1 MTFATATG
9 RVLRRLVRLTCARPV
24 VTLVVAG
31 LLAAVSVVY
40 AVVALTFSTSN
51 LSMLPPNQPYVQRFV
66 EYGQEFG
73 DLDNLSI
80 AVEASSPPEA
90 KLYANRLVRELKAQ
104 SVPLKQLTYRIDPQ
118 QFEGRALLYLSV
130 KQLKE
135 IRDKVFDYQE
145 FMENFAARPTLD
157 QLIEGISSQV
167 ANDFASA
174 FLDLGLKEDKGPPD
188 VRLIQDLVSQI
199 GSRLEKPAPYKSP
212 WASLFA
218 TSDPNFDEGSAGYFL
233 SEDQKILFILAEPE
247 SAKHSS
253 FTADRATIDGIRAV
267 VASLATEFPRGRVGV
282 TGKAALANDE
292 MVAAFRDSQRATILA
307 FVLTLGLLLAA
318 FLRVAKPLVML
329 LVLVVTLCWSIGA
342 ATLVIGHLSLF
353 SVMFISIVIG
363 IGIDYGIYFLFRY
376 DEEIFLGRNLKE
388 AIEITAMRTGPG
400 MLMGAVTAAGTFYVL
415 MLTDFRGIQE
425 LGFIAG
431 TAIAFSFIG
440 MMTVFPAA
448 LVILDAHHAERG
460 DRLIPRAIALERMRV
475 PLVDRATRR
484 PKLVLGCAIVLTLVS
499 LWGARTIRFD
509 YNLLNLQSRRTESVV
524 WERKIL
530 QTAHRSG
537 FAAITVA
544 DSLDELRRKQRA
556 FSKLSSVSEVDSAL
570 LLIPDDQDE
579 KRKIIRDLVPIV
591 GPVRVGRP
599 RALDVGRLI
608 AAFETLQRR
617 IEIGANE
624 APPGEV
630 QNQLRT
636 TVDEIGA
643 LLVKLRQTDVATL
656 DAALTLFQQELYRDF
671 VRNFQRLQANL
682 NPRTVGLN
690 DLPEELRRKFVS
702 DRGRFMLQIHP
713 AIDIWDRQGMEQW
726 VGQLRSIDPAI
737 TGTPIITY
745 EAIRLMERGYQQG
758 TFYAVILVVVITFLT
773 LRHVKESVLSLVP
786 LALGM
791 TWTLGIMSLVGLPF
805 NMGNVFGLPL
815 ILGAAVEFGLNIV
828 MRFMEG
834 REHGGPLIARSTVMA
849 VLVNGLTTTVG
860 FGSLMIADHR
870 GIWGL
875 GFVLATGAVTS
886 LVAALV
892 VLPVLLRMT
901 RRLARRPPPPSFTDP
916 IPVGSMS

>member
-1 MTFATATG
+1 MSFATATG
-9 RVLRRLVRLTCARPV
+9 RVLRRLVRLTCARPAA
-24 VTLVVAG
+24 TLAVAG

-40 AVVALTFSTSN
+40 AVTSLTFSTSN
-51 LSMLPPNQPYVQRFV
+51 LKMLPPNQPYALRFV
-66 EYGQEFG
+66 EYDQEFG
-73 DLDNLSI
+73 NIDDLSI
-80 AVEASSPPEA
+80 AVEASSLPEA
-90 KLYANRLVRELKAQ
+90 KLYANRLVRELRAQ
-104 SVPLKQLTYRIDPQ
+104 RVPLKQLTYRIDPQ
-118 QFEGRALLYLSV
+118 QFEGRGLLYLSV

-135 IRDKVFDYQE
+135 IRDKIFDFQE
-145 FMENFAARPTLD
+145 FMENFAGRPTLD
-157 QLIEGISSQV
+157 QLIEGISNQV
-167 ANDFASA
+167 ANDFAGA
-174 FLDLGLKEDKGPPD
+174 FLDLGLAEDKGPPD

-199 GSRLEKPAPYKSP
+199 RSRLDKPAPYKSP
-212 WASLFA
+212 WSALFVA
-218 TSDPNFDEGSAGYFL
+218 ADPAFDEGSAGYFL
-233 SEDQKILFILAEPE
+233 SDDQRLLFILAEPE
-247 SAKHSS
+247 SQKGS
-253 FTADRATIDGIRAV
+253 FTADRAAIDGIRGV
-267 VASLATEFPRGRVGV
+267 VASLKSEFPNVRVGV
-282 TGKAALANDE
+282 TGKSALSNDE

-307 FVLTLGLLLAA
+307 FVLTLGLLLVA
-318 FLRVAKPLVML
+318 FVRVGKPLVML
-329 LVLVVTLCWSIGA
+329 VVLTLTLCWSIGA

-376 DEEIFLGRNLKE
+376 EEEIFLGRNLKE

-431 TAIAFSFIG
+431 TAIAFAWIG

-448 LVILDAHHAERG
+448 LVILDAHHAERP

-475 PLVDRATRR
+475 PFMERLSRR
-484 PKLVLGCAIVLTLVS
+484 PKLVLGCTAVLTLVS
-499 LWGARTIRFD
+499 LWGARNTRFD
-509 YNLLNLQSRRTESVV
+509 YNLLNLQSEGTESVV
-524 WERKIL
+524 WERRIL
-530 QTAHRSG
+530 ETAHRSG

-544 DSLDELRRKQRA
+544 DSLEELRRMDRA

-599 RALDVGRLI
+599 RALDVPRLI
-608 AAFETLQRR
+608 GAFETLKRR

-624 APPGEV
+624 APPGDV
-630 QNQLRT
+630 RNQLRT
-636 TVDEIGA
+636 TADEIAA
-643 LLVKLRQTDVATL
+643 LLLKLRQTDLAT
-656 DAALTLFQQELYRDF
+656 AESSLTLFQHELYRDF
-671 VRNFQRLQANL
+671 VRSFQRLQSNL
-682 NPRTVGLN
+682 NPRTVGLK
-690 DLPEELRRKFVS
+690 DLPEELRKKFVS

-726 VGQLRSIDPAI
+726 VQQLRSIDPAI

-758 TFYAVILVVVITFLT
+758 TLYAVILVVLITFVT
-773 LRHVKESVLSLVP
+773 LRHVKETLLSLVP

-791 TWTLGIMSLVGLPF
+791 TWTIGIMSFVGIPF
-805 NMGNVFGLPL
+805 NMGNVFALPL
-815 ILGAAVEFGLNIV
+815 ILGAAVEFGLNVV
-828 MRFMEG
+828 MRYMEG
-834 REHGGPLIARSTVMA
+834 REHGGPLIARSTIMA
-849 VLVNGLTTTVG
+849 VLVNGLTTIVG

-875 GFVLATGAVTS
+875 GFVLSLGALTS
-886 LVAALV
+886 LVATLI

-901 RRLARRPPPPSFTDP
+901 RRPMRRPPLPPSFTDP
-916 IPVGSMS
+916 IPVGQMT

>member
-1 MTFATATG
+1 MSFATATG
-9 RVLRRLVRLTCARPV
+9 RVLRRLVRLACARPA
-24 VTLVVAG
+24 VTLAAAG

-51 LSMLPPNQPYVQRFV
+51 LKLLPPNQAYAQRFV
-66 EYGQEFG
+66 EYGEEFG
-73 DLDNLSI
+73 DIDNLTV
-80 AVEASSPPEA
+80 AVEATSLPEA
-90 KLYANRLVRELKAQ
+90 KLYANRLVRELRAQ
-104 SVPLKQLTYRIDPQ
+104 NVPLKQLTYRIDPQ
-118 QFEGRALLYLSV
+118 QFEGRGLLYLSV
-130 KQLKE
+130 KKLKE

-157 QLIEGISSQV
+157 QLVEGISNQIAS
-167 ANDFASA
+167 DFAGA
-174 FLDLGLKEDKGPPD
+174 FLDLGLNEDKGPPD
-188 VRLIQDLVSQI
+188 VRLIQDLVTQI
-199 GSRLEKPAPYKSP
+199 GSRLDKPAPYKSP
-212 WASLFA
+212 WGSLFGA
-218 TSDPNFDEGSAGYFL
+218 DPNLDEGSAGYFL
-233 SEDQKILFILAEPE
+233 SDDQKILFILAEPE
-247 SAKHSS
+247 SSKRSS

-267 VASLATEFPRGRVGV
+267 VASLRSEFAGVKVGV
-282 TGKAALANDE
+282 TGKAALSNDE

-307 FVLTLGLLLAA
+307 FVLTLGLLLVA
-318 FLRVAKPLVML
+318 FLRVTKPIVML
-329 LVLVVTLCWSIGA
+329 VVLVLTLCWSIGA

-376 DEEIFLGRNLKE
+376 EEEIFLGRNLKE

-431 TAIAFSFIG
+431 SAIVFSWIG

-460 DRLIPRAIALERMRV
+460 DRLIPRAIALERVRV
-475 PLVDRATRR
+475 PFVDRLTRR
-484 PKLVLGCAIVLTLVS
+484 PKLVLGCALALTIVS

-509 YNLLNLQSRRTESVV
+509 YNLLNLQSEGTESVV
-524 WERKIL
+524 WERRIL
-530 QTAHRSG
+530 ETAHRSG

-544 DSLDELRRKQRA
+544 DSLDDLRRKAHA
-556 FSKLSSVSEVDSAL
+556 FSKLPSVSEVDSAL
-570 LLIPDDQDE
+570 LLIPDDQEE
-579 KRKIIRDLVPIV
+579 KKKIIRDLVPIV

-599 RALDVGRLI
+599 RPLDVGRLI
-608 AAFETLQRR
+608 ASFETLKRR

-624 APPGEV
+624 APPGDV
-630 QNQLRT
+630 RTQLRT
-636 TVDEIGA
+636 TADEIAA
-643 LLVKLRQTDVATL
+643 LLVKLRQTDPSTL
-656 DAALTLFQQELYRDF
+656 ESALTLFQLELYRDF
-671 VRNFQRLQANL
+671 TRNFQRLQANL
-682 NPRTVGLN
+682 NPRTVGLK

-702 DRGRFMLQIHP
+702 DRGRFLLQIHP

-726 VGQLRSIDPAI
+726 VHQLRSIDPAI

-758 TFYAVILVVVITFLT
+758 TIYAVILVVVVTFLT
-773 LRHVKESVLSLVP
+773 LRHVKESILSLVP

-815 ILGAAVEFGLNIV
+815 ILGAAVEFGLNVV

-834 REHGGPLIARSTVMA
+834 REHGGPLIARSTIMA

-875 GFVLATGAVTS
+875 GFVLSTGALTS

-901 RRLARRPPPPSFTDP
+901 RRVARRPPPPSFTDP
-916 IPVGSMS
+916 IPVGMTT